1 MDLQQGLIPCFFLA
15 MKKFQKDLID
25 WYIHNHRPLE
35 FRLKKDPY
43 EIWISEIMAQQT
55 RIEAMLPYFKR
66 WIQQLPDIESV
77 AKCDDEKLNKLW
89 QGLGYYSRCK
99 NIKKCAIECVEKY
112 NGKLPCT
119 KEELLKLPGI
129 GPYTAGAIA
138 SIANGQRVS
147 AVDGNVIRVFSR
159 LYNIFEDVTKT
170 SVKKQIEELVDE
182 SLPSKEEISYYNQA
196 IMELGALICIPKNP
210 RCELC
215 PVKEYCDAKD
225 PGSLPYKAKKKARK
239 IEYKHLYI
247 LVYKDKV
254 HVVKRADTGLLAG
267 LYGFDEMK
275 PEKII
280 ESVEL
285 KPYIHIFSH
294 IEWHMDATLC
304 IVDKEDINYK
314 KIEEIEEHI
323 ALPSAFMPFF
333 KQIKEIIYGKSR
345 N

>member
-1 MDLQQGLIPCFFLA
+1 MDLQQGLIPCFFLI
-15 MKKFQKDLID
+15 MKEFQKDLID
-25 WYIHNHRPLE
+25 WYIKNHRPLE

-99 NIKKCAIECVEKY
+99 NIKKCAIECVEKH

-138 SIANGQRVS
+138 SIAYGQRVS

-159 LYNIFEDVTKT
+159 LYNICEDVTKT
-170 SVKKQIEELVDE
+170 SVKKQIEQLVDE

-196 IMELGALICIPKNP
+196 LMELGALICIPKSP
-210 RCELC
+210 RCDIC
-215 PVKEYCDAKD
+215 PIKTYREASD
-225 PGSLPYKAKKKARK
+225 P
-239 IEYKHLYI
+239 
-247 LVYKDKV
+247 
-254 HVVKRADTGLLAG
+254 KR
-267 LYGFDEMK
+267 
-275 PEKII
+275 
-280 ESVEL
+280 
-285 KPYIHIFSH
+285 H
-294 IEWHMDATLC
+294 
-304 IVDKEDINYK
+304 
-314 KIEEIEEHI
+314 
-323 ALPSAFMPFF
+323 
-333 KQIKEIIYGKSR
+333 
-345 N
+345 

>member
-15 MKKFQKDLID
+15 MKEFQKDLID

-35 FRLKKDPY
+35 FRLNKDPY

-89 QGLGYYSRCK
+89 QGLGYYLRCK

-170 SVKKQIEELVDE
+170 SVKKQIEMLVDE

-247 LVYKDKV
+247 LVHKDKQQGNCYDNDAESCG
-254 HVVKRADTGLLAG
+254 KMIIRAD
-267 LYGFDEMK
+267 
-275 PEKII
+275 
-280 ESVEL
+280 
-285 KPYIHIFSH
+285 FSH
-294 IEWHMDATLC
+294 KLR
-304 IVDKEDINYK
+304 INQYWK
-314 KIEEIEEHI
+314 GSEAFAYQHRCTKITEYAHKHQQCSCEQGRHNQRQNYFDDS
-323 ALPSAFMPFF
+323 L
-333 KQIKEIIYGKSR
+333 KSVQSQTFGSLIQ
-345 N
+345 

>member
-1 MDLQQGLIPCFFLA
+1 
-15 MKKFQKDLID
+15 MKEFQKDLID
-25 WYIHNHRPLE
+25 WYIKNHRPLE

-66 WIQQLPDIESV
+66 WMQLLPNIESV

-99 NIKKCAIECVEKY
+99 NIKKCAIECVEKH

-119 KEELLKLPGI
+119 KEELLTLPGI

-138 SIANGQRVS
+138 SIAYGQRVS

-159 LYNIFEDVTKT
+159 LYDIYEDVTKT
-170 SVKKQIEELVDE
+170 SVKKQIEMLVDE

-196 IMELGALICIPKNP
+196 LMELGALICIPKSP
-210 RCELC
+210 RCDIC
-215 PVKEYCDAKD
+215 PIKKYCEASD
-225 PGSLPYKAKKKARK
+225 PASLPYKPKKSARK
-239 IEYKHLYI
+239 IEYKH
-247 LVYKDKV
+247 VYVWIHQNKV

-267 LYGFDEMK
+267 LYGFDETK
-275 PEKII
+275 PEHII
-280 ESVEL
+280 ESIEL

-294 IEWHMDATLC
+294 VEWHMDAMLC
-304 IVDKEDINYK
+304 IVDREDSNYK
-314 KIEEIEEHI
+314 TIEEIEEYI
-323 ALPSAFMPFF
+323 ALPSAFMPFM
-333 KQIKEIIYGKSR
+333 KQVEEYLWKK
-345 N
+345 

>member
-1 MDLQQGLIPCFFLA
+1 MDLQQGLIPCLFLV
-15 MKKFQKDLID
+15 MKEFQKDLID
-25 WYIHNHRPLE
+25 WYIKNHRPLE
-35 FRLKKDPY
+35 FRLKKNPY

-159 LYNIFEDVTKT
+159 LYDICEDVTKT
-170 SVKKQIEELVDE
+170 SVKKQIEMLVDE

-196 IMELGALICIPKNP
+196 LMELGALICIPKSP

-215 PVKEYCDAKD
+215 PVKKYCDAKD

-247 LVYKDKV
+247 LVHKYKV

-267 LYGFDEMK
+267 LYGFDETK
-275 PEKII
+275 PEHII
-280 ESVEL
+280 ESIEL

-304 IVDKEDINYK
+304 IVDREDSNYK
-314 KIEEIEEHI
+314 TIEEIEEYI
-323 ALPSAFMPFF
+323 ALPSAFMPFM
-333 KQIKEIIYGKSR
+333 KQVEEYLWKK
-345 N
+345 